1 MCRVLE
7 VSESGYFSWRKRP
20 ESQHAQ
26 KDKTLTETIKAIHIR
41 SRGTYGAPRVQAELR
56 AQGTQVSR
64 ARVTRLMKAAK
75 LKVRFKRKFRTT
87 TVSKHRHPVA
97 QNLLERDFTASQPN
111 EKWSTDITYL
121 PTREGWL
128 YLAVVLDL
136 YSRKV
141 VGWAM
146 RDTLHTDLVLSALE
160 MARRNRQP
168 KAGLLHHSDQ
178 GVQYASL
185 EYREALER
193 LKAVQSMSRKGE
205 CLDNAVTESFFA
217 TLKTELELDKA
228 RGTRAQTRSM
238 VFEWIEVFYNRERRH
253 SSLGYISPSSF
264 EHTWAR
270 LN

>member
-1 MCRVLE
+1 MP
-7 VSESGYFSWRKRP
+7 FS
-20 ESQHAQ
+20 
-26 KDKTLTETIKAIHIR
+26 
-41 SRGTYGAPRVQAELR
+41 PRQ
-56 AQGTQVSR
+56 
-64 ARVTRLMKAAK
+64 
-75 LKVRFKRKFRTT
+75 
-87 TVSKHRHPVA
+87 
-97 QNLLERDFTASQPN
+97 RDFTASQPN

-205 CLDNAVTESFFA
+205 CWDNAVTESFFA

-253 SSLGYISPSSF
+253 SSLGYVSPSSF